1 MRVLFILLLAVVT
14 IGLAY
19 VIALGVLHR

>member
-1 MRVLFILLLAVVT
+1 VRTLFVLCLAVVGV
-14 IGLAY
+14 GLAY